1 MNAPP
6 QFLDGAHV
14 LRYAIVCGGVAPTG
28 NTVHQLHPNGAM
40 GPAAALAICRY
51 HDDDGCYLFYCDAL
65 WNVLTDT
72 WHESMEAAIRQ
83 ADFEY
88 VGLSFI

>member
-1 MNAPP
+1 
-6 QFLDGAHV
+6 
-14 LRYAIVCGGVAPTG
+14 
-28 NTVHQLHPNGAM
+28 M